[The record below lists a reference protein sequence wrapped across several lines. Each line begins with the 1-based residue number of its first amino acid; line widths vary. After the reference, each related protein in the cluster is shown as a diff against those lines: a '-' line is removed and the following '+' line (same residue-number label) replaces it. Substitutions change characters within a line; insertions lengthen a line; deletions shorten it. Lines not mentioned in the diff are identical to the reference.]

1 MNNPIA
7 NEGFMSKIKNKLN
20 KKKENSNTMKSNGGI
35 YIETVAMNNYIDIC
49 AAACACCWDRPIPE
63 TFEDRANYIGK
74 RVRMGHSS
82 VIEHSNYV
90 IYIEVPKNYCMELM
104 NIMSKCRY
112 LETWTASHNDNCMA
126 IIGGSLRGYSE
137 LLKSIS
143 DFNDPIIK
151 GIIGNLYEHI
161 HSAMFEDLIDIG
173 ILERDKFLNYTPDTE
188 DFENYNKIID
198 NVGIIEVDTDAAS
211 ISTIFNTKNISSHCI
226 EEKFYK
232 YLKDVSLYAYVTLSP
247 KDASRFI
254 TLTVLFKDMSRTCT
268 HQLVRHRNAI
278 TQESQRYVNASNAK
292 FSSPAKFKPDK
303 YDEEHKYSVRFPNC
317 GITKLTLQEIGDA
330 ECDLYRQLSD
340 KAITGA
346 NNALIKEDA
355 RAFLPGNVQ
364 CGKIF
369 MTFTYKNL
377 YKFLKLRTDKA
388 AQDEIR
394 EFATSLEGFLLANEL
409 IFKPYD
415 YFIKSEYE
423 YINMEDSEKE
433 KYSDITGLKFGG
445 IENLANFEFDKEYEM
460 MFDDA
465 TEVVDITEED
475 YIRAAGLDKEGNE
488 ERNEK

>member
-7 NEGFMSKIKNKLN
+7 NESLISKIKNKLN
-20 KKKENSNTMKSNGGI
+20 KKGENSKVMKSNSSI
-35 YIETVAMNNYIDIC
+35 YVETVAMNNYIDIC

-63 TFEDRANYIGK
+63 SFEDKANYIGK
-74 RVRMGHSS
+74 RVRMGHGS

-90 IYIEVPKNYCMELM
+90 IYIQVPKDYCMELM
-104 NIMSKCRY
+104 NIISKCRY
-112 LETWTASHNDNCMA
+112 LETWTDSHNDNCMA

-143 DFNDPIIK
+143 DFNNPIVK

-161 HSAMFEDLIDIG
+161 HSAMFEDLISIG
-173 ILERDKFLNYTPDTE
+173 ILDREKFLNYTPDTE
-188 DFENYNKIID
+188 DFETYNKIID
-198 NVGIIEVDTDAAS
+198 NVDIIEVDTVS
-211 ISTIFNTKNISSHCI
+211 ISTMFDTEKTSSHCI

-232 YLKDVSLYAYVTLSP
+232 YLKDASLYAYVTLSP
-247 KDASRFI
+247 KDVSRFI
-254 TLTVLFKDMSRTCT
+254 TLTVLFKGMSRTCT

-292 FSSPAKFKPDK
+292 FSIPAKFKPDK
-303 YDEEHKYSVRFPNC
+303 YDEEHKYSIRFPNC

-346 NNALIKEDA
+346 NNALVKEDA

-388 AQDEIR
+388 AQAEIR
-394 EFATSLEGFLLANEL
+394 EFATSLEQFLLANEL
-409 IFKPYD
+409 IFKSYD

-433 KYSDITGLKFGG
+433 KYSDIMRLKWGDD
-445 IENLANFEFDKEYEM
+445 ISNFTYNKEYET
-460 MFDDA
+460 MFNNDA

-475 YIRAAGLDKEGNE
+475 YIRAAGLDKEDNE
-488 ERNEK
+488 EGKE